1 MPAVVIEVLGPLRVS
16 VAGHPVDLPGGRL
29 PVLLAVL
36 AMSAGQVVSVDRLA
50 TAVWGADVAVDVR
63 PNVQSNVKRL
73 RRLLGADV
81 IATRGVGYALDV
93 DPDHVDAL
101 RFVRLLDGAAAVRDE
116 AAERA
121 LLDGAIALWRGS
133 PFDGM
138 RSEWLEQTRTV
149 RLQERYLTA
158 LERRVDLRL
167 TSGSQT
173 DLGDALGEL
182 RELTG
187 SHPLR
192 ESLWSRLLIVLQ
204 RLRRPAEA
212 LERYE
217 AVRIRLADELGADP
231 GPELQRI
238 HAGLLADTS
247 LEVPAP
253 RERERVVPR
262 LLPADTDAFTGR
274 DDVLAALDV
283 LVDRLDEP
291 SRTVVIST
299 IAGAAGIG
307 KTALAV
313 HWAHRVAAR
322 FPDGQLYVNLRGF
335 DPGAAPVAP
344 ADALRLF
351 LDALEVPPQR
361 IPASIDAQAS
371 RYRSLL
377 AGTRTLVVL
386 DNARDIAQV
395 TPLLPGTSG
404 CLVLVTSRNELP
416 GLITAHGAR
425 PLSLGVLTPDE
436 AERLLVR
443 QVGAARSAGE
453 PGATAE
459 LIDRC
464 AGLPLALAIV
474 AARAAAR
481 AEFPLAALADQL
493 RESGDDLDA
502 FDAGDSASSVRAVF
516 SWSYDDLSTETAR
529 LFRLL
534 GLHPGPDVT
543 VPTAAALADRP
554 AAEVRRRLAELGRA
568 HLIIEHAPG
577 RYAFH
582 DLLRAYAREATRLH
596 DTEAERRDA
605 THRLLD
611 HLVHT
616 ACAADQHLFEHGETL
631 ELLPSGVP
639 PEPVRDQSHALAW
652 FQAERRV
659 LLAAI
664 GLPSPRHSYL
674 LACTLFVFLHRQG
687 YWPERVA
694 TQHAALEAARQLD
707 DLPAQ
712 ARAHRYLGSAYA
724 DLERFDDGHLHL
736 DLALTLAE
744 AAGDLVGQAWTHH
757 YRDLVHGMQGH
768 DEQAL
773 ESAQHAL
780 RLFSELAHRNGMAV
794 ALTDVGWYHGRLGN
808 LDEALSFGT
817 KALAEHREL
826 GNRSYEA
833 HTLSCLG
840 DTHRRRGE
848 DGAAIDC
855 EVQALAVFR
864 ELGDRFGEASA
875 LAVLGELYSRSGNVR
890 AARGAWQEA
899 REILADLDP
908 AAAESIRA
916 HLRGLDLPV

>member
-1 MPAVVIEVLGPLRVS
+1 MPAVEIEVLGPLRVS
-16 VAGHPVDLPGGRL
+16 VAGHQVDLPGGRL

-50 TAVWGADVAVDVR
+50 TAVWGAAVAVDVR

-101 RFVRLLDGAAAVRDE
+101 RFVRLLDGAAAARDE
-116 AAERA
+116 ATERA

-138 RSEWLEQTRTV
+138 RSEWLEQTQTV

-167 TSGSQT
+167 AGGSQAE
-173 DLGDALGEL
+173 LGDALGEL

-238 HAGLLADTS
+238 HADLLTDTPPGA
-247 LEVPAP
+247 PAP
-253 RERERVVPR
+253 RERVPR

-274 DDVLAALDV
+274 DDVLAALDE

-291 SRTVVIST
+291 SRTVAIST
-299 IAGAAGIG
+299 IVGAAGIG

-361 IPASIDAQAS
+361 IPASIDAQAGL
-371 RYRSLL
+371 YRSLL
-377 AGTRTLVVL
+377 AGTRMLVVL
-386 DNARDIAQV
+386 DNARDIGQV
-395 TPLLPGTSG
+395 APLLPGASG

-416 GLITAHGAR
+416 GLSTAHGAR
-425 PLSLGVLTPDE
+425 PLNLGVLAPDE
-436 AERLLVR
+436 AEQMLVR
-443 QVGAARSAGE
+443 QVGAARSAAE

-481 AEFPLAALADQL
+481 PEFPLAALADQL
-493 RESGDDLDA
+493 RDSRDDLDA

-516 SWSYDDLSTETAR
+516 SWSYDDLSAETVR

-543 VPTAAALADRP
+543 VPAAAALAGRP
-554 AAEVRRRLAELGRA
+554 AAEVRRRLAELSRA

-582 DLLRAYAREATRLH
+582 DLLRAYAREATRTH
-596 DTEAERRDA
+596 DTDAERRDA

-616 ACAADQHLFEHGETL
+616 AHAADQHLFEHGETL

-659 LLAAI
+659 LLAAMQ
-664 GLPSPRHSYL
+664 LPSPRHSYL

-687 YWPERVA
+687 YWSERVA
-694 TQHAALEAARQLD
+694 TQHAALDAARQLD

-736 DLALTLAE
+736 DLALALAE
-744 AAGDLVGQAWTHH
+744 DAGDLVGQAWTHH

-773 ESAQHAL
+773 ESAEQAL
-780 RLFSELAHRNGMAV
+780 RLFSELQHRNGMAV

-833 HTLSCLG
+833 HTLSCLV

-848 DGAAIDC
+848 DGAATDC
-855 EVQALAVFR
+855 EIQALAVFR

-875 LAVLGELYSRSGNVR
+875 LAVLGELYGRSGDVR
-890 AARGAWQEA
+890 AALGAWEQA